1 MLDYL
6 IPLTIEDAVPV
17 VRFLGGADPLKRSRD
32 LNVCTE
38 FHLAISVFP
47 CGVVAFINGVGKGL
61 PAHLCGDFLER
72 SLREVKLCNRGG
84 SAHLCFNGDFFE
96 GVSCGAGLD
105 NGLADVAARSQDRD
119 VDSFSG
125 SQLADDFRNHSH

>member
-1 MLDYL
+1 M
-6 IPLTIEDAVPV
+6 PLTIEDAVPV
-17 VRFLGGADPLKRSRD
+17 VRLLGGADPLETRGD
-32 LNVCTE
+32 LNVSTE

-47 CGVVAFINGVGKGL
+47 YGVVAFVNGVGKGL

-96 GVSCGAGLD
+96 GVSCSAGLD
-105 NGLADVAARSQDRD
+105 NGLAGVAARSQERD

-125 SQLADDFRNHSH
+125 PQLADDFWNHGY

>member
-1 MLDYL
+1 M
-6 IPLTIEDAVPV
+6 PLTIEDAVPV
-17 VRFLGGADPLKRSRD
+17 VRFLGGADPLETRGD
-32 LNVCTE
+32 LNVSTE

-47 CGVVAFINGVGKGL
+47 YGVVAFVNGVGKGL

-72 SLREVKLCNRGG
+72 SLREVKLYNRGG

-105 NGLADVAARSQDRD
+105 NGLAGITARSQERD
-119 VDSFSG
+119 VDSLSG
-125 SQLADDFRNHSH
+125 SQLADDFWNHGY